1 MKTRK
6 AIWTTLLLLCASALL
21 MAACDAD
28 DDGEDEDGD
37 AAAGTPAMVD
47 SVVVEEQ
54 LGHNYAVVTG
64 FYPDACTRISDVD
77 QDVEESSFNIN
88 LMTGR
93 PEELMCAQMLTQ
105 YTVSILL
112 EVGGLAPGEYTVTVN
127 DDRSTTFNL
136 GG

>member
-1 MKTRK
+1 
-6 AIWTTLLLLCASALL
+6 

-37 AAAGTPAMVD
+37 AVAGAPAMVD

-77 QDVEESSFNIN
+77 QDVEGSSFNIN

-93 PEELMCAQMLTQ
+93 LEELMCAQMLTQ

-127 DDRSTTFNL
+127 DDRATTFNF